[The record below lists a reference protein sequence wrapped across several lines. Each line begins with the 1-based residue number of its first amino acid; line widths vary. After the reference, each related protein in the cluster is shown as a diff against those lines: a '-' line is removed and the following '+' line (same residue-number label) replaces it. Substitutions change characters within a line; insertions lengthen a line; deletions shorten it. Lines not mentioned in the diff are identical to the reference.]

1 VSDPAFRTD
10 ALDNDFLEI
19 RYFAKHRVIATVGIR
34 RWRIHLTA
42 RYLFGNN
49 AHFTLPVIGFKLQ

>member
-1 VSDPAFRTD
+1 VSGPAFGTD

-19 RYFAKHRVIATVGIR
+19 RYPAKHRVTVTVGK
-34 RWRIHLTA
+34 RWCRIHLTA